1 VPNKPDSC
9 THGAASVGLLLAF
22 ALFVAT
28 SVADAAIYK
37 WVDDKGG
44 THYSE
49 QPPPGKKKPDPVPIR
64 SQPAS
69 AATQGPQG
77 SADRKTWQQ
86 KEAEFQQRRVDQEM
100 QRKKRESQ
108 DQSDAAARLRR
119 CVLARQNLHG
129 LEEKRPVY
137 RINEK
142 GERVYF
148 DDKERQQALE
158 RMREVV
164 AEDCDS
170 K

>member
-1 VPNKPDSC
+1 VLNKHRFC
-9 THGAASVGLLLAF
+9 THAATSMRYLLAL
-22 ALFVAT
+22 ALIVAT
-28 SVADAAIYK
+28 SAADAAIYK
-37 WVDDKGG
+37 WVDDKGV

-49 QPPPGKKKPDPVPIR
+49 QPPPGKKKPEPVPIR
-64 SQPAS
+64 SQPVPAAS
-69 AATQGPQG
+69 QGPQG
-77 SADRKTWQQ
+77 TSDRKTWQQ
-86 KEAEFQQRRVDQEM
+86 QEAEFQQRRVEREM
-100 QRKKRESQ
+100 QRKKRETQ
-108 DQSDAAARLRR
+108 EQSTAAARLRR

-142 GERVYF
+142 GERVFF

-164 AEDCDS
+164 ADDCDG